1 MKKIIKL
8 EKPFLLTKDVI
19 FVDVPHYDE
28 LKPENVIET
37 CYLKKDKEI
46 WNKLLNFCSELRE
59 RKYPKDRTFFYNVLN
74 TIKPQ
79 FIDKIVLNAI
89 DNREKKSDIPNEIKV
104 GDFFRDMFTDS
115 MSRIG
120 SKGRVI
126 KELRENHKEKPRKY
140 KGRKKYKIMY

>member
-1 MKKIIKL
+1 M
-8 EKPFLLTKDVI
+8 
-19 FVDVPHYDE
+19 
-28 LKPENVIET
+28 
-37 CYLKKDKEI
+37 
-46 WNKLLNFCSELRE
+46 
-59 RKYPKDRTFFYNVLN
+59 
-74 TIKPQ
+74 
-79 FIDKIVLNAI
+79 NAI

-140 KGRKKYKIMY
+140 KGRKQYKIMY